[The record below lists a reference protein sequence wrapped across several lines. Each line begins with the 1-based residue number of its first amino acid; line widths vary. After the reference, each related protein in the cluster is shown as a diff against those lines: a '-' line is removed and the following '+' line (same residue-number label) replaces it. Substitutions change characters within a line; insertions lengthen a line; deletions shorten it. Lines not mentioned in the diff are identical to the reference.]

1 MVTNQIRD
9 QVSTLPIS
17 LSPLVGR
24 DRELAAVR
32 DLLLQDD
39 IRLLTL
45 TGPGG
50 VGKTRLALQVAANL
64 EDAFDDGV
72 SFVPLAAISD
82 PALVIPII
90 AQNLGLLEMGDRS
103 PADILTTYLRDR
115 TLLLLLDNIEQVV
128 EAAPQLAELLR
139 RCPKLTLLVTSREP
153 LRIAGEQEFPV
164 PPLAL
169 PDPMQPHSLI
179 ALAGYEA
186 IALFLQR
193 ARAVA
198 PNFTLTQEN
207 APTIAEICARL
218 DGLPLA
224 IELAAARVKV
234 LPPQAVL
241 ARLSNRLALL
251 SSERRDVPERLRTM
265 RNAIAWSHDLLTLS
279 EQAVF
284 RRLSVFAGGCTL
296 EAAEAVL
303 TAPYSRSDDD
313 QLLGIDSLAS
323 ISSLIEKSLLQQSAE
338 ANGTP
343 RFRMLE
349 TIREFGFEQLAISG
363 ESEQAH
369 RRLAEWFQSV
379 AETSYY
385 ALLGPEHRQWLARVD
400 ADHDNFRVALAW
412 ALDAGESELA
422 QRLTF
427 LLSTFW
433 FVRGHQSEGLLW
445 AERALASSTETSI
458 KARAGA
464 MSVRAYLTWARGDAE
479 RAAEL
484 WAEAIPLNRQ
494 VENPRDLARSLYTAG
509 LAAEDRGDHDEARRI
524 QEEALVLCRQS
535 GEMIFAA
542 HVRNAL
548 GQITYR
554 QRGDLD
560 GADSH
565 FTEALHQFRELGD
578 AFGAGLALA
587 NRGRI
592 ARDRGDYAR
601 AAVLYAEA
609 LTLHWDNGDSRRIA
623 RCLNGLGIVAALGAQ
638 SERAARLCGAAE
650 TLRETIGAPVPRYRG
665 QHERAIELA
674 REALGEQAFT
684 AVWAAGRALP
694 LADAVAEALQLPSQA
709 TLEATTQPW
718 SMPAGQHGLTRKE
731 VEVLR
736 LLREGLTNREI
747 GARLFISPRTAQ
759 THVQH
764 VYAKLGVASRAE
776 AAAYAVQHGLT

>member
-1 MVTNQIRD
+1 VATIQFQDQIPP
-9 QVSTLPIS
+9 LPV
-17 LSPLVGR
+17 PLTPLIGR
-24 DRELAAVR
+24 ETEVAAIL
-32 DLLLQDD
+32 DLLRRDD
-39 IRLLTL
+39 IRLITL

-50 VGKTRLALQVAANL
+50 VGKTRLGLQAGAAHRSTAGHDVVL
-64 EDAFDDGV
+64 
-72 SFVPLAAISD
+72 VPLEAVQEPDRVLQEIARILELQD
-82 PALVIPII
+82 PDGPLLP
-90 AQNLGLLEMGDRS
+90 QRLGR
-103 PADILTTYLRDR
+103 ALRDR
-115 TLLLLLDNIEQVV
+115 EMLLLLDNIEQVV

-139 RCPKLTLLVTSREP
+139 RCSTLTLLVTSREP

-186 IALFLQR
+186 VALFLQR

-241 ARLSNRLALL
+241 ARLSNRFALL

-265 RNAIAWSHDLLTLS
+265 RNAIAWSHDLLTPS

-284 RRLSVFAGGCTL
+284 RRLSVFAGGCMF

-303 TAPYSRSDDD
+303 TAPYTAGDNERQSEID
-313 QLLGIDSLAS
+313 IDSLAS
-323 ISSLIEKSLLQQSAE
+323 ISSLIEKSLLQPSE
-338 ANGTP
+338 HANGTP

-349 TIREFGFEQLAISG
+349 TVREFGLEQLATSG
-363 ESEQAH
+363 EWDQAH
-369 RRLAEWFQSV
+369 RRLAEWCQTL

-385 ALLGPEHRQWLARVD
+385 ALLGPQHRQWLARLD
-400 ADHDNFRVALAW
+400 AEHSNMRAALAW
-412 ALDAGESELA
+412 ALDSGEAEIA
-422 QRLTF
+422 QRITF
-427 LLSTFW
+427 RLSTFW

-445 AERALASSTETSI
+445 AERALASSTVTSI

-464 MSVRAYLTWARGDAE
+464 MNVTAYLTWARGDDE
-479 RAAEL
+479 RAAKL
-484 WAEAIPLNRQ
+484 WAEAMPLNRQ
-494 VENPRDLARSLYTAG
+494 VEGPKDLARSLYSAG
-509 LAAEDRGDHDEARRI
+509 LAAEDRGDHDQARRL
-524 QEEALVLCRQS
+524 QEEALMLCRQS
-535 GEMIFAA
+535 GETIFAA

-548 GQITYR
+548 GQIMYR
-554 QRGDLD
+554 QFGDLNR
-560 GADSH
+560 ADAH

-578 AFGAGLALA
+578 AFGAGLAIA

-592 ARDRGDYAR
+592 ARDRGDYEQ
-601 AAVLYAEA
+601 AAAMYAEA
-609 LTLHWDNGDSRRIA
+609 LALHWDNGDRGHTA
-623 RCLNGLGIVAALGAQ
+623 RCLNGLGIVAALAGRP
-638 SERAARLCGAAE
+638 ERAAHLCGAAE
-650 TLRETIGAPVPRYRG
+650 AMRESIGAPVPRFRG
-665 QHERAIELA
+665 QHEHAMGLA
-674 REALGEQAFT
+674 RDTLGEQAF
-684 AVWAAGRALP
+684 AVAWAAGRSLSIV
-694 LADAVAEALQLPSQA
+694 DAVSEALSELPDTSQA
-709 TLEATTQPW
+709 DRVRTPPPCGITPREL
-718 SMPAGQHGLTRKE
+718 
-731 VEVLR
+731 EVLR

-764 VYAKLGVASRAE
+764 VYAKLGVESRAE
-776 AAAYAVQHGLT
+776 AAAYAVEHGLT